1 MNELTFE
8 ETMSFRLSR
17 MNVLIVYVLVTFISI
32 VFTIFVIWI
41 TPLKNYIP
49 GYASVEKV
57 KQVYI
62 NESKID
68 SLQIEIRQRD
78 LYLENF
84 KRRILAGEDFG
95 PSDTLKAEV
104 KEGVDYKNI
113 PDKKSEQDSLL
124 RTEWQDKE
132 NYNLVYYP
140 SKKDYNGISRF
151 VFFTPI
157 NGSVINGFNIKTK
170 HYGVDILS
178 KKDTPIKATLDG
190 IVLLSTWTFEG
201 GYVIII
207 QHEEDITSVYKHN
220 STLLKSQGE
229 RVKAGEPIA
238 IIGNTGKLSTG
249 PHLHFELWY
258 QRNPVNPADFINF
271 D

>member
-1 MNELTFE
+1 MHDE
-8 ETMSFRLSR
+8 M
-17 MNVLIVYVLVTFISI
+17 M
-32 VFTIFVIWI
+32 
-41 TPLKNYIP
+41 
-49 GYASVEKV
+49 G
-57 KQVYI
+57 
-62 NESKID
+62 
-68 SLQIEIRQRD
+68 IEITRLPSLAGTD
-78 LYLENF
+78 KWHSDHNYLSKPKMTGTLFNKFEGKAAVYNIYLENF

-190 IVLLSTWTFEG
+190 TVLLSTWTFEG

-220 STLLKSQGE
+220 STLLKLQGE